1 MIGRVLRAKWN
12 VVRLAAAAFLLW
24 VVLADTPARLAR
36 LQYASLPEF
45 DAAGEIRYLRSQ
57 GRYGEAV
64 MVAEAALRSEQRT
77 ANSEHEE
84 GGHPVGSMAWSQ
96 QPAARV
102 AEIEAERRKTL
113 DEQSSY
119 LRRAGDLGL
128 GAISGTGG
136 SLERLVGAVA
146 ADFFVVGDVRDL
158 VIQGGR
164 LVIDGETDEVI
175 LILSGVGLATTIAP
189 EVDWVPAI
197 LKAARKAG
205 TLTKGIS
212 EFIVRAARAGDWG
225 SLRGLLGDVRKLS
238 QRASPGGTMRLLR
251 HADTP
256 EDVAALARF
265 VERQPGGAFALHVT
279 GADGAALI
287 KRSGRTA
294 DAAAEQAVMLAA
306 RKGTPGVAWL
316 RTGAYRT
323 MVRPHVLV
331 GVAKAFYKGN
341 ASELAQ
347 RIAATLDPRARWL
360 IPLLAAWVF
369 VELAL
374 LFRRFRRRDASPS
387 VAGAVAGSRAA
398 A

>member
-1 MIGRVLRAKWN
+1 MIGRALRARWN
-12 VVRLAAAAFLLW
+12 VLRLAAAAFLLW

-45 DAAGEIRYLRSQ
+45 DAAAEIRYLRAQ
-57 GRYGEAV
+57 GRYGEAI
-64 MVAEAALRSEQRT
+64 MMAEAALGDSGQLTVDSGQESGVRSQGSGV
-77 ANSEHEE
+77 SEPRAVRL
-84 GGHPVGSMAWSQ
+84 G
-96 QPAARV
+96 
-102 AEIEAERRKTL
+102 EIEAERQKTL

-128 GAISGTGG
+128 GAVSGTGG

-175 LILSGVGLATTIAP
+175 LILSGVGLATTLAP

-197 LKAARKAG
+197 MKAARKAG

-238 QRASPGGTMRLLR
+238 QRASPGGAMRLLK
-251 HADTP
+251 HTDTP
-256 EDVAALARF
+256 EDVATLARF

-279 GADGAALI
+279 GVDGAALI

-306 RKGTPGVAWL
+306 RKGTPGAAWL

-323 MVRPHVLV
+323 MLRPHMLV

-341 ASELAQ
+341 AAELAQ
-347 RIAATLDPRARWL
+347 RFAAMLDPRARWL
-360 IPLLAAWVF
+360 APLLAAWVF

-374 LFRRFRRRDASPS
+374 LFRRFRRRDAGLP
-387 VAGAVAGSRAA
+387 VAGTVVGSRAA